1 MSRPSVGDL
10 VRFDWVS
17 PHSATGIVVGVW
29 DPPNSHSGIDY
40 TFELLQTDGRKFIY
54 DVFRNGSTP
63 VILSRCKTSRKNGRV
78 EP

>member
-1 MSRPSVGDL
+1 VSRPSVGDL

-29 DPPNSHSGIDY
+29 DPPNYHSGIDY